1 MAQGLAGIGGFES
14 FLEDVPEAAYYSA
27 APFTGDM
34 SPAQRQ
40 YWAGQ
45 YGNIQ
50 NQYMGE
56 LGRQMRDQERPAM
69 QFTDFLDAYPWT
81 ERYTRLSP
89 RLRPGS
95 GTTRF
100 NPGVRRYFA

>member
-1 MAQGLAGIGGFES
+1 MPQEFEGFGS

-27 APFTGDM
+27 APFTGGM

-40 YWAGQ
+40 YWSGQ
-45 YGNIQ
+45 FGNIQ
-50 NQYMGE
+50 NQYMGA
-56 LGRQMRDQERPAM
+56 LGQQMRRGEMPTL
-69 QFTDFLDAYPWT
+69 QFTDFLENLPWT
-81 ERYTRLSP
+81 ERYTALSP